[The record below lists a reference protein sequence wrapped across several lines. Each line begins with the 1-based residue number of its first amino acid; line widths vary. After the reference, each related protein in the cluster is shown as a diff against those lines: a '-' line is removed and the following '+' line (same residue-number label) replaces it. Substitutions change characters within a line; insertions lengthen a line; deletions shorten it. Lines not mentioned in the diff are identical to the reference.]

1 MLFSRKT
8 RKKKKLIFNNVDMY
22 PLYWET
28 SKEGLFVL
36 TTILSS
42 ATNLTSFKVK
52 FYIAIYI
59 MARKNKNS

>member
-1 MLFSRKT
+1 
-8 RKKKKLIFNNVDMY
+8 MY

-42 ATNLTSFKVK
+42 ATNLASFKVK

-59 MARKNKNS
+59 VARKNKNS